1 MFEYLVFEE
10 ASFFSSSREIRLERD
25 GDLIRYRKKQ
35 MGYGYAEENTSVGVY
50 KGDSK
55 AFISKLE
62 NLHIEDWPTEFFE
75 PVLDGQSW
83 TLRYKE
89 VGKKCRIISGSNS
102 FPDCYKKLVKLLES
116 ATLKGT
122 M

>member
-10 ASFFSSSREIRLERD
+10 TVTFSWSREIRLETD

-35 MGYGYAEENTSVGVY
+35 TGYGYAEEHTSDGIY

-62 NLHIEDWPTEFFE
+62 KLHVEDWPAEFFE
-75 PVLDGQSW
+75 PVLDSHGWS
-83 TLRYKE
+83 LRYKE
-89 VGKKCRIISGSNS
+89 VGKKCRIITGSNS
-102 FPDCYKKLVKLLES
+102 FPDCYKEFVKLLES
-116 ATLKGT
+116 ATLQGT
-122 M
+122 I